1 MDLEQLHKYGEELER
16 RLRLK
21 TYPIA
26 IKMIEK
32 ESEIPA
38 GAKRALKDMGTR
50 MDICQAFATSRR
62 DGTTMA
68 MLLQDNWCCEP
79 VIGFGLAA
87 PPKEF
92 MRGENRFPQDVAS
105 LEAGSHYAEDLP
117 KLPSGKYIGVLSAP
131 LSKTPF
137 IPTRRHLRRLRTTG
151 PLLLARE
158 HKDGHDLNVNISSH
172 AACVYGVVP
181 SIKSGECHVAV
192 PCRGDHYAAMAGDA
206 EMIFSM
212 PLSKLEEIIA
222 GLRFLETTGSR
233 LPRNYRMKKEPEHA
247 ESYFRIA
254 RLMACW
260 ITNSLYSESII
271 KAKRHLTPGRGI

>member
-1 MDLEQLHKYGEELER
+1 MDLEQLHRYGEELER
-16 RLRLK
+16 KLHLK

-38 GAKRALKDMGTR
+38 GAKRPLKDFGYR
-50 MDICQAFATSRR
+50 MDVCQAFATSRR
-62 DGTTMA
+62 EGMTMA
-68 MLLQDNWCCEP
+68 MLMKDNWCCEP

-87 PPKEF
+87 APAEF
-92 MRGENRFPQDVAS
+92 TRGENRFPQDVAS

-117 KLPSGKYIGVLSAP
+117 RLPAGKNIGVLSAP
-131 LSKTPF
+131 LNKTPF
-137 IPTRRHLRRLRTTG
+137 IPDAVVVYGDSEQLSL
-151 PLLLARE
+151 LLLARE
-158 HKDGHDLNVNISSH
+158 HKDGHDLTVHLSSH

-181 SIKSGECHVAV
+181 SIKSGECNVAV
-192 PCRGDHYAAMAGDA
+192 PCRGDHYAAMAGDN

-212 PLSKLEEIIA
+212 PLSKLEEEMA

-254 RLMACW
+254 RLMGM
-260 ITNSLYSESII
+260 LDD
-271 KAKRHLTPGRGI
+271 K